1 MVRQVLLELFK
12 QFPED
17 VQRTVSRVLE
27 FEQSNITLER
37 PRFKEALR
45 EILDE
50 EARDE
55 A

>member
-1 MVRQVLLELFK
+1 MMRQILLELFK
-12 QFPED
+12 EFPED
-17 VQRTVSRVLE
+17 VQRTVVRVLE
-27 FEQSNITLER
+27 FEQSNITLKQ
-37 PRFKEALR
+37 PRFKEAIR

>member
-1 MVRQVLLELFK
+1 VRQLLLELFK
-12 QFPED
+12 QFPEE
-17 VQRTVSRVLE
+17 VQRTVARVLE

-37 PRFKEALR
+37 PRFKETLR
-45 EILDE
+45 EILGE

>member
-12 QFPED
+12 QFSED
-17 VQRTVSRVLE
+17 VQRTVARVLE
-27 FEQSNITLER
+27 FEQSTITLER
-37 PRFKEALR
+37 PRFKEALH